1 MRLGSIFN
9 LSTRGAKTE
18 FGWKSYALFTGHC
31 SKQIPTEFQIR
42 DQLEIDPKFSY
53 LIEAGCPDLSMRD
66 NYRFGG
72 DDFDDPTT
80 NVQQHRALAIAKP
93 ISGGFWPRRSTIN
106 LTTKV

>member
-1 MRLGSIFN
+1 MVMEVTIPHPDKHQQVGVNHKTQDQQLYHQN
-9 LSTRGAKTE
+9 EVHTLS
-18 FGWKSYALFTGHC
+18 
-31 SKQIPTEFQIR
+31 
-42 DQLEIDPKFSY
+42 

-80 NVQQHRALAIAKP
+80 NVQRRALAIAKP
-93 ISGGFWPRRSTIN
+93 ISGGYWPRRSTIN